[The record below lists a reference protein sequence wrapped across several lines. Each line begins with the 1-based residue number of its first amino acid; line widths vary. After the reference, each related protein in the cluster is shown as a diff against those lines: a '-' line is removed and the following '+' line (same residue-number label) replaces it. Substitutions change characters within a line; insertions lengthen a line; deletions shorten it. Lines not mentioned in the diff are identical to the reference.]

1 MTKLNTHEYLDD
13 LFHQRS

>member
-1 MTKLNTHEYLDD
+1 MLHSREKLKGD